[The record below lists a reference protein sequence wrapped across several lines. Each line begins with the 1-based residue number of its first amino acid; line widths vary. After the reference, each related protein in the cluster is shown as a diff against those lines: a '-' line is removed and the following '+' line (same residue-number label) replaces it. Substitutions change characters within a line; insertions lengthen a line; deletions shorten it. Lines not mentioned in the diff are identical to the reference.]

1 VDLVLC
7 HTTVDFDALGAAV
20 GFAKLVPGMRIVLAG
35 GAHPTVQEFLALH
48 RDEYPLIERRAVHP
62 ERIRS
67 LVVVDTQQGDR
78 LGPLAPWL
86 TLPQVQGRITVID
99 HHPLGD
105 REGAMGGGV
114 APMGGGFAPIAASE
128 LQVEAV
134 GAATT
139 LVVERLQ
146 GAGCD
151 RLTAAEATVM
161 ALGIHVDTGS
171 LTYGS
176 ATARDAAALAWLMGQ
191 GANVRAIATYVDP
204 ALSPP
209 LQELFTTAM
218 GALRDREERGY
229 RVCSLVLETGHY
241 VPGISSLAARLMDT
255 VGCDALFLGAAYR
268 VRGSGVGRLAIVGRS
283 RVEGTDLTPLFTALG
298 GGGHGRAAAATVH
311 GGDPQQILETLVED
325 FCAAIPHPPT
335 AQDLMS
341 SPVRTIRPDT
351 TIGEARRILLRY
363 GHSGL
368 SVVDDRDR
376 LVGIVSRR
384 DLDIALH
391 HGFRHAPVKGYMS
404 TRLKTIAPDTP
415 LAVIEDLMVTY
426 DIGRLPVLDGAGQLV
441 GIVTRTDVLRQFQRD
456 RPWGA
461 DGAGDGDLLLNR
473 RSPQNFCPLLSRFAP
488 PLRSLLDAMA
498 ELARSRG
505 WQLYL
510 VGGAV
515 RDLLLDRGDRDLMLS
530 DVDVVV
536 DGCHGPGEPGD
547 GAAVQL
553 AEALQKHYPNARL
566 QIHGQFQ
573 TAALLWHKDP
583 TFGSLWVDIATAR
596 TEFYPYPAANPE
608 VEASSIRQDL
618 YRRDFTINAL
628 AARLTPPRRGELLDY
643 FGGWMDLR
651 DRQVRVLHANSFIED
666 PTRIFRAVRFATRLG
681 FVIEPQT
688 ERYIRYGVAQ
698 LPDRAIAPPNGK
710 PAPRKPALETR
721 LKAELKLLLQGDHWR
736 AALAL
741 LADLGALR
749 CLHPALH
756 LTADLWRQLRLVDHG
771 WRRLDRLTQDRAA
784 STRSRWDRWE
794 LLLETLLASLPP
806 GEGEQ
811 VARTLQLTD
820 GSIQR
825 LAQLHRT
832 ETQLLDALAALDSSA
847 PVADTVELLD
857 RYDRPLLILMAV
869 RRDRPL
875 RRRLWHYLAHQ
886 NQIQAPLNGHDLKQ
900 LGYRPG
906 QAFRGILLA
915 LRRATLNG
923 HIRDRADALQWL
935 TRHHPPETKSEP

>member
-1 VDLVLC
+1 MDLVLC

-20 GFAKLVPGMRIVLAG
+20 GLAKLVPGMRIVLAG

-67 LVVVDTQQGDR
+67 LAVVDTQQGDR
-78 LGPLAPWL
+78 LGPLAAWL
-86 TLPQVQGRITVID
+86 SLPQVQGRITVID
-99 HHPLGD
+99 HHPQG
-105 REGAMGGGV
+105 EGSAEDGEANAGR
-114 APMGGGFAPIAASE
+114 IAASDV
-128 LQVEAV
+128 QVEAV

-176 ATARDAAALAWLMGQ
+176 TTARDAAALAWLMGQ

-204 ALSPP
+204 ALSPM
-209 LQELFTTAM
+209 LQDLFATAM
-218 GALRDREERGY
+218 EALRDREELGY
-229 RVCSLVLETGHY
+229 RVCSLVIETGHY

-268 VRGSGVGRLAIVGRS
+268 VRESGVGRLAIVGRS
-283 RVEGTDLTPLFTALG
+283 RVDGTDLTPLFTALG
-298 GGGHGRAAAATVH
+298 GGGHARAAAATVH
-311 GGDPQQILETLVED
+311 GGDPKRILDTLVSD

-341 SPVRTIRPDT
+341 SPVRTIRPET
-351 TIGEARRILLRY
+351 SIGEARRILLRY

-368 SVVDDRDR
+368 SVVDGRDR

-415 LAVIEDLMVTY
+415 LATIEDLMVTY

-456 RPWGA
+456 RPWPPTEAEDDA
-461 DGAGDGDLLLNR
+461 DPLDR
-473 RSPQNFCPLLSRFAP
+473 RGPQNFCPLLSRFAP
-488 PLRSLLDAMA
+488 PLRSLLEAMA

-553 AEALQKHYPNARL
+553 AEALQQHYPNARL

-573 TAALLWHKDP
+573 TAALLWHRDS

-643 FGGWMDLR
+643 FGGWLDLR

-681 FVIEPQT
+681 FAIEPQT
-688 ERYIRYGVAQ
+688 ERYIRYSVAQ
-698 LPDRAIAPPNGK
+698 LPDRAPAHPSAK

-721 LKAELKLLLQGDHWR
+721 LKAELKAILQGDHWR

-741 LADLGALR
+741 LTDLGALR
-749 CLHPALH
+749 CLHPTLH
-756 LTADLWRQLRLVDHG
+756 PTAALWRQLRLVDHS
-771 WRRLDRLTQDRAA
+771 WRRLDRLTQTQAPDRPSAP
-784 STRSRWDRWE
+784 RSRWERWE

-806 GEGEQ
+806 GEGER

-825 LAQLHRT
+825 LAHLHGT
-832 ETQLLDALAALDSSA
+832 ETQLLTALAAQPPDA
-847 PVADTVELLD
+847 PVADTVDLLD
-857 RYDRPLLILMAV
+857 GYDRTTLILVAV
-869 RRDRPL
+869 RGDRPL

-886 NQIQAPLNGHDLKQ
+886 SQIQAPLNGHDLQQ

-906 QAFRGILLA
+906 KAFRPLLRA

-923 HIRDRADALQWL
+923 DIRDRADALHWL
-935 TRHHPPETKSEP
+935 AQHHPLPPA